1 MMPRLPLLVLCTIA
15 IFAVGIHATSIR
27 KSIGGRTG
35 NVVTKTASVE
45 PDIMYRCVAGM
56 TATLSPRSHA
66 PARNALS
73 IGMNLQSIFMARSP
87 APAQERLGDGRR

>member
-1 MMPRLPLLVLCTIA
+1 MMPRLPLRVLCTIA

-56 TATLSPRSHA
+56 HARPCPPARTPRPATLFPLA
-66 PARNALS
+66 
-73 IGMNLQSIFMARSP
+73 
-87 APAQERLGDGRR
+87 

>member
-56 TATLSPRSHA
+56 TATLSLARPGPQRSFHWHE
-66 PARNALS
+66 
-73 IGMNLQSIFMARSP
+73 SP
-87 APAQERLGDGRR
+87 INFHGAIAGACSGTAG